1 VEVGENVKNFFS
13 QFGESSGYIFMSENP
28 YIGLSLIKIN
38 DDFSIN
44 LSSRFRTF
52 DDVDANLEFIKNKI
66 KDFDAEVRIS
76 STDNRLVEVTLN
88 K

>member
-1 VEVGENVKNFFS
+1 MEVGENVKNFFS

-38 DDFSIN
+38 DDFSIT
-44 LSSRFRTF
+44 LQSRFRTF
-52 DDVDANLEFIKNKI
+52 DDIDEKLEFIKNKI

-76 STDNRLVEVTLN
+76 PTDNRLELTLN